1 MQPTHIKKTAI
12 LIIYLLINSLSL
24 YPGWFFVHQRTKA
37 VRRRTVFNVLMC
49 FHITYLLLIHY
60 RQLQLPDNEAPISP
74 GALAQSTMGLE
85 PPGASGAF
93 FYRWLKPPA
102 MMPTA
107 NNSGLQ
113 RSYMKAHQHISTL
126 TNYIPVLLRFC
137 NTLHRTDQQ
146 HPGLIQFGQKL
157 LAKRSDGII
166 FPRRAA

>member
-1 MQPTHIKKTAI
+1 MSTDTHRFSPQMDTDSFHRCTQ
-12 LIIYLLINSLSL
+12 INGNRCETS
-24 YPGWFFVHQRTKA
+24 VH
-37 VRRRTVFNVLMC
+37 VL
-49 FHITYLLLIHY
+49 ITYLLLIHY

-113 RSYMKAHQHISTL
+113 ISYMKAH
-126 TNYIPVLLRFC
+126 
-137 NTLHRTDQQ
+137 
-146 HPGLIQFGQKL
+146 
-157 LAKRSDGII
+157 
-166 FPRRAA
+166 